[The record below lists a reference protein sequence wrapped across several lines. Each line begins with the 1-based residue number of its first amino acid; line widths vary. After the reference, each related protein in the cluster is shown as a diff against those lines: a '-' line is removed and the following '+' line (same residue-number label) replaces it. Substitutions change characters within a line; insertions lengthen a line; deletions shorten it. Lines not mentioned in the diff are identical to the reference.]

1 MVPMVLML
9 PRVALVCTC
18 IDGVACAV
26 GICDNVNIIVAGV
39 GVVGVVAV
47 VSVGDVVGG
56 CDMG

>member
-1 MVPMVLML
+1 MVLML

>member
-1 MVPMVLML
+1 LLVVW
-9 PRVALVCTC
+9 VVVVCTC